1 MNKFFKLIF
10 VLCAICGFT
19 QAQAQP
25 ARPKLVVGLV
35 VDQMRWDY
43 LCRYQDRY
51 CEGGF
56 KRLLNEGFSYENCRI
71 PYIPSVTAIGHTS
84 IYTGS
89 VPSIHGIAGNN
100 FMKDGKKTYCT
111 EDNTVKPVG
120 SNGKAGMESP
130 RNMWCTTIGDE
141 LRIATND
148 RSKVIGVAI
157 KDRAAILPA
166 GHHANGAYWFDPE
179 AGKFITSSFYMD
191 KLPAWVNNFNKQNFL
206 RGGYFV
212 HQFGYQSA
220 TSSSFKV
227 SMEEPETHSAFGVGG
242 RLVGLMYE
250 HSDDKFMGTGS
261 AYTDAQS
268 FKKQTNQ
275 TGYQG
280 TGFLT
285 RLVYHPLIEKGNLFH
300 VGIGLNYELAAEN
313 RSNMEFK
320 APYPVRVAGIN
331 AIGAKITDAK
341 SDFKFS
347 GELMAAKGHVGI
359 EGKYIF
365 MNVDRKGDAKSYNA
379 WGAYGNLR
387 FLLNNEYEYV
397 KNDAGIA
404 TPAPKSWELVAAYN
418 YTDMNDA
425 KAGFHGGKLSDWA
438 LTMNYYINKY
448 MIWRVSGHIVRAGE
462 SDYSGFNKNT
472 FRVIETRLQFKF

>member
-1 MNKFFKLIF
+1 MAAAL
-10 VLCAICGFT
+10 VMGFAAAAN
-19 QAQAQP
+19 AQEN
-25 ARPKLVVGLV
+25 KLVVKPSGRILMDAAFLNSSNKA
-35 VDQMRWDY
+35 VDEQCVDGVNVPDIRIGMKVSYGKW
-43 LCRYQDRY
+43 
-51 CEGGF
+51 EG
-56 KRLLNEGFSYENCRI
+56 K
-71 PYIPSVTAIGHTS
+71 TDIG
-84 IYTGS
+84 YARGS
-89 VPSIHGIAGNN
+89 VSP
-100 FMKDGKKTYCT
+100 KD
-111 EDNTVKPVG
+111 
-120 SNGKAGMESP
+120 
-130 RNMWCTTIGDE
+130 I
-141 LRIATND
+141 
-148 RSKVIGVAI
+148 
-157 KDRAAILPA
+157 
-166 GHHANGAYWFDPE
+166 
-179 AGKFITSSFYMD
+179 FIQY
-191 KLPAWVNNFNKQNFL
+191 NFNKQNFL

-261 AYTDAQS
+261 IYTDAQS
-268 FKKQTNQ
+268 FKKQTNL

-280 TGFLT
+280 SGFLT

-341 SDFKFS
+341 NDFKFS

-359 EGKYIF
+359 EGQYIF

>member
-1 MNKFFKLIF
+1 MKKYIMAAAL
-10 VLCAICGFT
+10 VMGFAAAAN
-19 QAQAQP
+19 AQEN
-25 ARPKLVVGLV
+25 KLVVKPSGRILMDAAFLNSSNKT
-35 VDQMRWDY
+35 VDEQCVDGVNVPDIRIGMKVSYGKW
-43 LCRYQDRY
+43 
-51 CEGGF
+51 EG
-56 KRLLNEGFSYENCRI
+56 K
-71 PYIPSVTAIGHTS
+71 ADIG
-84 IYTGS
+84 YARGS
-89 VPSIHGIAGNN
+89 VSP
-100 FMKDGKKTYCT
+100 KD
-111 EDNTVKPVG
+111 
-120 SNGKAGMESP
+120 
-130 RNMWCTTIGDE
+130 I
-141 LRIATND
+141 
-148 RSKVIGVAI
+148 
-157 KDRAAILPA
+157 
-166 GHHANGAYWFDPE
+166 
-179 AGKFITSSFYMD
+179 FIQY
-191 KLPAWVNNFNKQNFL
+191 NFNKENFL

-250 HSDDKFMGTGS
+250 HSDNKFMGTGS
-261 AYTDAQS
+261 IYTDAQS
-268 FKKQTNQ
+268 FKKQTNH

-280 TGFLT
+280 SGFLT

-347 GELMAAKGHVGI
+347 GEVMAAKGHVGI
-359 EGKYIF
+359 EGQYIF

-472 FRVIETRLQFKF
+472 FRVIETRIQFKF

>member
-1 MNKFFKLIF
+1 MKKYIMAAAL
-10 VLCAICGFT
+10 VMGFAAAAN
-19 QAQAQP
+19 AQEN
-25 ARPKLVVGLV
+25 KLVVKPSGRILMDAAFLNSSNKA
-35 VDQMRWDY
+35 VDEQCVDGVNVPDIRIGMKVSYGKW
-43 LCRYQDRY
+43 
-51 CEGGF
+51 EG
-56 KRLLNEGFSYENCRI
+56 K
-71 PYIPSVTAIGHTS
+71 ADIG
-84 IYTGS
+84 YARGS
-89 VPSIHGIAGNN
+89 VSP
-100 FMKDGKKTYCT
+100 KD
-111 EDNTVKPVG
+111 
-120 SNGKAGMESP
+120 
-130 RNMWCTTIGDE
+130 I
-141 LRIATND
+141 
-148 RSKVIGVAI
+148 
-157 KDRAAILPA
+157 
-166 GHHANGAYWFDPE
+166 
-179 AGKFITSSFYMD
+179 FIQY
-191 KLPAWVNNFNKQNFL
+191 NFNKQNFL

-261 AYTDAQS
+261 VYTDAQS
-268 FKKQTNQ
+268 FKKQTNH

-280 TGFLT
+280 SGFLT

-359 EGKYIF
+359 EGQYIF
-365 MNVDRKGDAKSYNA
+365 MNVDRKGDAKSYKA

-472 FRVIETRLQFKF
+472 FRVIETRIQFKF

>member
-1 MNKFFKLIF
+1 MKKYIMAAAL
-10 VLCAICGFT
+10 VMGFAAAAN
-19 QAQAQP
+19 AQEN
-25 ARPKLVVGLV
+25 KLVVKPSGRILMDAAFLNSSNKA
-35 VDQMRWDY
+35 VDEQCVDGVNVPDIRIGMKVSYGKW
-43 LCRYQDRY
+43 
-51 CEGGF
+51 EG
-56 KRLLNEGFSYENCRI
+56 K
-71 PYIPSVTAIGHTS
+71 ADIG
-84 IYTGS
+84 YARGS
-89 VPSIHGIAGNN
+89 VSP
-100 FMKDGKKTYCT
+100 KD
-111 EDNTVKPVG
+111 
-120 SNGKAGMESP
+120 
-130 RNMWCTTIGDE
+130 I
-141 LRIATND
+141 
-148 RSKVIGVAI
+148 
-157 KDRAAILPA
+157 
-166 GHHANGAYWFDPE
+166 
-179 AGKFITSSFYMD
+179 FIQY
-191 KLPAWVNNFNKQNFL
+191 NFNKQNFL

-261 AYTDAQS
+261 IYTDAQS
-268 FKKQTNQ
+268 FKKQTNH

-341 SDFKFS
+341 NDFKFS

-359 EGKYIF
+359 EGQYIF

>member
-1 MNKFFKLIF
+1 MAAAL
-10 VLCAICGFT
+10 VMGFAAAAN
-19 QAQAQP
+19 AQEN
-25 ARPKLVVGLV
+25 KLVVKPSGRILMDAAFLNSSNKT
-35 VDQMRWDY
+35 VDEQCVDGVNSPDIRIGMKVSYGKW
-43 LCRYQDRY
+43 
-51 CEGGF
+51 EG
-56 KRLLNEGFSYENCRI
+56 K
-71 PYIPSVTAIGHTS
+71 ADIG
-84 IYTGS
+84 YARGS
-89 VPSIHGIAGNN
+89 VSP
-100 FMKDGKKTYCT
+100 KD
-111 EDNTVKPVG
+111 
-120 SNGKAGMESP
+120 
-130 RNMWCTTIGDE
+130 I
-141 LRIATND
+141 
-148 RSKVIGVAI
+148 
-157 KDRAAILPA
+157 
-166 GHHANGAYWFDPE
+166 
-179 AGKFITSSFYMD
+179 FIQY
-191 KLPAWVNNFNKQNFL
+191 NFNKQNFL

-250 HSDDKFMGTGS
+250 HSDNKFMGTGS
-261 AYTDAQS
+261 IYTDAQS
-268 FKKQTNQ
+268 FKKQTNH

-280 TGFLT
+280 TGLLT

-341 SDFKFS
+341 NDFKFS

-359 EGKYIF
+359 EGQYIF

-472 FRVIETRLQFKF
+472 FRVIETRIQFKF

>member
-1 MNKFFKLIF
+1 MKKYIMAAAL
-10 VLCAICGFT
+10 VMGFAAAAN
-19 QAQAQP
+19 AQEN
-25 ARPKLVVGLV
+25 KLVVKPSGRILMDAAFLNSSNKA
-35 VDQMRWDY
+35 VDEQCVDGVNVPDIRIGMKVSYGKW
-43 LCRYQDRY
+43 
-51 CEGGF
+51 EG
-56 KRLLNEGFSYENCRI
+56 K
-71 PYIPSVTAIGHTS
+71 ADIG
-84 IYTGS
+84 YARGS
-89 VPSIHGIAGNN
+89 VSP
-100 FMKDGKKTYCT
+100 KD
-111 EDNTVKPVG
+111 
-120 SNGKAGMESP
+120 
-130 RNMWCTTIGDE
+130 I
-141 LRIATND
+141 
-148 RSKVIGVAI
+148 
-157 KDRAAILPA
+157 
-166 GHHANGAYWFDPE
+166 
-179 AGKFITSSFYMD
+179 FIQY
-191 KLPAWVNNFNKQNFL
+191 NFNKQNFL

-250 HSDDKFMGTGS
+250 HSDNKFMGTGS
-261 AYTDAQS
+261 IYTDAQS
-268 FKKQTNQ
+268 FKKQTNH

-280 TGFLT
+280 SGFLT

-359 EGKYIF
+359 EGQYIF

>member
-1 MNKFFKLIF
+1 MAAAL
-10 VLCAICGFT
+10 VMGFAAAAN
-19 QAQAQP
+19 AQEN
-25 ARPKLVVGLV
+25 KLVVKPSGRILMDAAFLNSSNKT
-35 VDQMRWDY
+35 VDEQCVDGVNVPDIRIGMKVSYGKW
-43 LCRYQDRY
+43 
-51 CEGGF
+51 EG
-56 KRLLNEGFSYENCRI
+56 K
-71 PYIPSVTAIGHTS
+71 ADIG
-84 IYTGS
+84 YARGS
-89 VPSIHGIAGNN
+89 VSP
-100 FMKDGKKTYCT
+100 KD
-111 EDNTVKPVG
+111 
-120 SNGKAGMESP
+120 
-130 RNMWCTTIGDE
+130 I
-141 LRIATND
+141 
-148 RSKVIGVAI
+148 
-157 KDRAAILPA
+157 
-166 GHHANGAYWFDPE
+166 
-179 AGKFITSSFYMD
+179 FIQY
-191 KLPAWVNNFNKQNFL
+191 NFNKQNFL

-250 HSDDKFMGTGS
+250 HSDDKFMDTGS
-261 AYTDAQS
+261 VYTDAQS

-280 TGFLT
+280 TGLLT

-341 SDFKFS
+341 NDFKFS

-359 EGKYIF
+359 EGQYIF

>member
-1 MNKFFKLIF
+1 MAAAL
-10 VLCAICGFT
+10 VMGFAAAAN
-19 QAQAQP
+19 AQEN
-25 ARPKLVVGLV
+25 KLVVKPSGRILMDAAFLNSSNKT
-35 VDQMRWDY
+35 VDEQCVDGVNVPDIRIGMKVSYGKW
-43 LCRYQDRY
+43 
-51 CEGGF
+51 EG
-56 KRLLNEGFSYENCRI
+56 K
-71 PYIPSVTAIGHTS
+71 ADIG
-84 IYTGS
+84 YARGS
-89 VPSIHGIAGNN
+89 VSP
-100 FMKDGKKTYCT
+100 KD
-111 EDNTVKPVG
+111 
-120 SNGKAGMESP
+120 
-130 RNMWCTTIGDE
+130 I
-141 LRIATND
+141 
-148 RSKVIGVAI
+148 
-157 KDRAAILPA
+157 
-166 GHHANGAYWFDPE
+166 
-179 AGKFITSSFYMD
+179 FIQY
-191 KLPAWVNNFNKQNFL
+191 NFNKQNFL

-212 HQFGYQSA
+212 HQCGYQSA

-261 AYTDAQS
+261 VYTDAQS

-359 EGKYIF
+359 EGQYIF

>member
-1 MNKFFKLIF
+1 MAAAL
-10 VLCAICGFT
+10 VMGFAAAAN
-19 QAQAQP
+19 AQEN
-25 ARPKLVVGLV
+25 KLVVKPSGRILMDAAFLNSSNKA
-35 VDQMRWDY
+35 VDEQCVDGVNVPDIRIGMKVSYGKW
-43 LCRYQDRY
+43 
-51 CEGGF
+51 EG
-56 KRLLNEGFSYENCRI
+56 K
-71 PYIPSVTAIGHTS
+71 ADIG
-84 IYTGS
+84 YARGS
-89 VPSIHGIAGNN
+89 VSP
-100 FMKDGKKTYCT
+100 KD
-111 EDNTVKPVG
+111 
-120 SNGKAGMESP
+120 
-130 RNMWCTTIGDE
+130 I
-141 LRIATND
+141 
-148 RSKVIGVAI
+148 
-157 KDRAAILPA
+157 
-166 GHHANGAYWFDPE
+166 
-179 AGKFITSSFYMD
+179 FIQY
-191 KLPAWVNNFNKQNFL
+191 NFNKQNFL

-250 HSDDKFMGTGS
+250 HSDNKFMGTGS
-261 AYTDAQS
+261 VYTDAQS

-341 SDFKFS
+341 NDFKFS

-359 EGKYIF
+359 EGQYIF

-404 TPAPKSWELVAAYN
+404 TPAPKSWELAAAYN

>member
-1 MNKFFKLIF
+1 MAAAL
-10 VLCAICGFT
+10 VMGFAAAAN
-19 QAQAQP
+19 AQEN
-25 ARPKLVVGLV
+25 KLVVKPSGRILMDAAFLNSSNKA
-35 VDQMRWDY
+35 VDEQCVDGVNVPDIRIGMKVSYGKW
-43 LCRYQDRY
+43 
-51 CEGGF
+51 EG
-56 KRLLNEGFSYENCRI
+56 K
-71 PYIPSVTAIGHTS
+71 ADIG
-84 IYTGS
+84 YARGS
-89 VPSIHGIAGNN
+89 VSP
-100 FMKDGKKTYCT
+100 KD
-111 EDNTVKPVG
+111 
-120 SNGKAGMESP
+120 
-130 RNMWCTTIGDE
+130 I
-141 LRIATND
+141 
-148 RSKVIGVAI
+148 
-157 KDRAAILPA
+157 
-166 GHHANGAYWFDPE
+166 
-179 AGKFITSSFYMD
+179 FIQY
-191 KLPAWVNNFNKQNFL
+191 NFNKQNFL

-250 HSDDKFMGTGS
+250 HSDNKFMGTGS
-261 AYTDAQS
+261 IYTDAQS

-280 TGFLT
+280 TGLLT
-285 RLVYHPLIEKGNLFH
+285 RLVYHPFIEKGNLFH

-320 APYPVRVAGIN
+320 APYPVRVAGNN

-341 SDFKFS
+341 NDFKFS

-359 EGKYIF
+359 EGQYIF

-448 MIWRVSGHIVRAGE
+448 IIWRVSGHIVRAGE

>member
-1 MNKFFKLIF
+1 MKKYIMAAAL
-10 VLCAICGFT
+10 VMGFAAAAN
-19 QAQAQP
+19 AQEN
-25 ARPKLVVGLV
+25 KLVVKPSGRILMDAAFLNSSNKA
-35 VDQMRWDY
+35 VDEQCVDGVNVPDIRIGMKVSYGKW
-43 LCRYQDRY
+43 
-51 CEGGF
+51 EG
-56 KRLLNEGFSYENCRI
+56 K
-71 PYIPSVTAIGHTS
+71 ADIG
-84 IYTGS
+84 YARGS
-89 VPSIHGIAGNN
+89 VSP
-100 FMKDGKKTYCT
+100 KD
-111 EDNTVKPVG
+111 
-120 SNGKAGMESP
+120 
-130 RNMWCTTIGDE
+130 I
-141 LRIATND
+141 
-148 RSKVIGVAI
+148 
-157 KDRAAILPA
+157 
-166 GHHANGAYWFDPE
+166 
-179 AGKFITSSFYMD
+179 FIQY
-191 KLPAWVNNFNKQNFL
+191 NFNKQNFL

-250 HSDDKFMGTGS
+250 HSDNKFMGTGS
-261 AYTDAQS
+261 VYTDAQS
-268 FKKQTNQ
+268 FKKQTNH

-280 TGFLT
+280 SGFLT

-359 EGKYIF
+359 EGQYIF

>member
-1 MNKFFKLIF
+1 MKKYIMAAAL
-10 VLCAICGFT
+10 VMGFAAAAN
-19 QAQAQP
+19 AQEN
-25 ARPKLVVGLV
+25 KLVVKPSGRILMDAAFLNSSNKA
-35 VDQMRWDY
+35 VDEQCVDGVNVPDIRIGMKVSYGKW
-43 LCRYQDRY
+43 
-51 CEGGF
+51 EG
-56 KRLLNEGFSYENCRI
+56 K
-71 PYIPSVTAIGHTS
+71 ADIG
-84 IYTGS
+84 YARGS
-89 VPSIHGIAGNN
+89 VSP
-100 FMKDGKKTYCT
+100 KD
-111 EDNTVKPVG
+111 
-120 SNGKAGMESP
+120 
-130 RNMWCTTIGDE
+130 I
-141 LRIATND
+141 
-148 RSKVIGVAI
+148 
-157 KDRAAILPA
+157 
-166 GHHANGAYWFDPE
+166 
-179 AGKFITSSFYMD
+179 FIQY
-191 KLPAWVNNFNKQNFL
+191 NFNKENFL

-250 HSDDKFMGTGS
+250 HSDNKFMGTGS
-261 AYTDAQS
+261 IYTDAQS
-268 FKKQTNQ
+268 FKKQTNH

-280 TGFLT
+280 SGFLT

-341 SDFKFS
+341 NDFKFS

-359 EGKYIF
+359 EGQYIF

>member
-1 MNKFFKLIF
+1 MKKYMMAAAL
-10 VLCAICGFT
+10 VMGFAAAAN
-19 QAQAQP
+19 AQEN
-25 ARPKLVVGLV
+25 KLVVKPSGRILMDAAFLNSSNKT
-35 VDQMRWDY
+35 VDEQCVDGVNVPDIRIGMKVSYGKW
-43 LCRYQDRY
+43 
-51 CEGGF
+51 EG
-56 KRLLNEGFSYENCRI
+56 K
-71 PYIPSVTAIGHTS
+71 ADIG
-84 IYTGS
+84 YARGS
-89 VPSIHGIAGNN
+89 VSP
-100 FMKDGKKTYCT
+100 KD
-111 EDNTVKPVG
+111 
-120 SNGKAGMESP
+120 
-130 RNMWCTTIGDE
+130 I
-141 LRIATND
+141 
-148 RSKVIGVAI
+148 
-157 KDRAAILPA
+157 
-166 GHHANGAYWFDPE
+166 
-179 AGKFITSSFYMD
+179 FIQY
-191 KLPAWVNNFNKQNFL
+191 NFNKQNFL

-250 HSDDKFMGTGS
+250 HSDNKFMGTGS
-261 AYTDAQS
+261 IYTDAQS
-268 FKKQTNQ
+268 FKKQTNH

-341 SDFKFS
+341 NDFKFS

-359 EGKYIF
+359 EGQYIF

-472 FRVIETRLQFKF
+472 FRVIETRIQFKF

>member
-1 MNKFFKLIF
+1 MKKYIMAAAL
-10 VLCAICGFT
+10 VMGFAAAAN
-19 QAQAQP
+19 AQEN
-25 ARPKLVVGLV
+25 KLVVKPSGRILMDAAFLNSSNKA
-35 VDQMRWDY
+35 VDEQCVDGVNVPDIRIGMKVSYGKW
-43 LCRYQDRY
+43 
-51 CEGGF
+51 EG
-56 KRLLNEGFSYENCRI
+56 K
-71 PYIPSVTAIGHTS
+71 ADIG
-84 IYTGS
+84 YARGS
-89 VPSIHGIAGNN
+89 VSP
-100 FMKDGKKTYCT
+100 KD
-111 EDNTVKPVG
+111 
-120 SNGKAGMESP
+120 
-130 RNMWCTTIGDE
+130 I
-141 LRIATND
+141 
-148 RSKVIGVAI
+148 
-157 KDRAAILPA
+157 
-166 GHHANGAYWFDPE
+166 
-179 AGKFITSSFYMD
+179 FIQY
-191 KLPAWVNNFNKQNFL
+191 NFNKQNFL

-250 HSDDKFMGTGS
+250 HSDNKFMGTGS
-261 AYTDAQS
+261 IYTDAQS
-268 FKKQTNQ
+268 FKKQTNH

-280 TGFLT
+280 TGLLT

-359 EGKYIF
+359 EGQYIF

-472 FRVIETRLQFKF
+472 FRVIETRIQFKF

>member
-1 MNKFFKLIF
+1 MAAAL
-10 VLCAICGFT
+10 VMGFAAAAN
-19 QAQAQP
+19 AQEN
-25 ARPKLVVGLV
+25 KLVIKPSGRILMDAAFLNSSNKA
-35 VDQMRWDY
+35 VDEQCVDGVNVPDIRIGMKVSYGKW
-43 LCRYQDRY
+43 
-51 CEGGF
+51 EG
-56 KRLLNEGFSYENCRI
+56 K
-71 PYIPSVTAIGHTS
+71 ADIG
-84 IYTGS
+84 YARGS
-89 VPSIHGIAGNN
+89 VSP
-100 FMKDGKKTYCT
+100 KD
-111 EDNTVKPVG
+111 
-120 SNGKAGMESP
+120 
-130 RNMWCTTIGDE
+130 I
-141 LRIATND
+141 
-148 RSKVIGVAI
+148 
-157 KDRAAILPA
+157 
-166 GHHANGAYWFDPE
+166 
-179 AGKFITSSFYMD
+179 FIQY
-191 KLPAWVNNFNKQNFL
+191 NFNKQNFL

-261 AYTDAQS
+261 IYTDAQS
-268 FKKQTNQ
+268 FKKQTNH

-280 TGFLT
+280 SGFLT

-359 EGKYIF
+359 EGQYIF

>member
-1 MNKFFKLIF
+1 MKKYMMAAAL
-10 VLCAICGFT
+10 VMGFAAAAN
-19 QAQAQP
+19 AQEN
-25 ARPKLVVGLV
+25 KLVVKPSGRILMDAAFLNSSNKA
-35 VDQMRWDY
+35 VDEQCVDGVNVPDIRIGMKVSYGKW
-43 LCRYQDRY
+43 
-51 CEGGF
+51 EG
-56 KRLLNEGFSYENCRI
+56 K
-71 PYIPSVTAIGHTS
+71 ADIG
-84 IYTGS
+84 YARGS
-89 VPSIHGIAGNN
+89 VSP
-100 FMKDGKKTYCT
+100 KD
-111 EDNTVKPVG
+111 
-120 SNGKAGMESP
+120 
-130 RNMWCTTIGDE
+130 I
-141 LRIATND
+141 
-148 RSKVIGVAI
+148 
-157 KDRAAILPA
+157 
-166 GHHANGAYWFDPE
+166 
-179 AGKFITSSFYMD
+179 FIQY
-191 KLPAWVNNFNKQNFL
+191 NFNKENFL

-261 AYTDAQS
+261 VYTDAQS

-280 TGFLT
+280 TGLLT

-341 SDFKFS
+341 NDFKFS

-359 EGKYIF
+359 EGQYIF

-472 FRVIETRLQFKF
+472 FRVIETRIQFKF

>member
-1 MNKFFKLIF
+1 MKKYIMAAAL
-10 VLCAICGFT
+10 VMGFAAAAN
-19 QAQAQP
+19 AQEN
-25 ARPKLVVGLV
+25 KLVVKPSGRILMDAAFLNSSNKA
-35 VDQMRWDY
+35 VDEQCVDGVNVPDIRIGMKVSYDKW
-43 LCRYQDRY
+43 
-51 CEGGF
+51 EG
-56 KRLLNEGFSYENCRI
+56 K
-71 PYIPSVTAIGHTS
+71 ADIG
-84 IYTGS
+84 YARGS
-89 VPSIHGIAGNN
+89 VSP
-100 FMKDGKKTYCT
+100 KD
-111 EDNTVKPVG
+111 
-120 SNGKAGMESP
+120 
-130 RNMWCTTIGDE
+130 I
-141 LRIATND
+141 
-148 RSKVIGVAI
+148 
-157 KDRAAILPA
+157 
-166 GHHANGAYWFDPE
+166 
-179 AGKFITSSFYMD
+179 FIQY
-191 KLPAWVNNFNKQNFL
+191 NFNKQNFL

-261 AYTDAQS
+261 VYTDAQS

-341 SDFKFS
+341 NDFKFS

-359 EGKYIF
+359 EGQYIF

>member
-1 MNKFFKLIF
+1 MKKYMMAAAL
-10 VLCAICGFT
+10 VMGFAAAAN
-19 QAQAQP
+19 AQEN
-25 ARPKLVVGLV
+25 KLVVKPSGRILMDAAFLSSSNKA
-35 VDQMRWDY
+35 VDEQCVDGVNVPDIRIGMKVSYGKW
-43 LCRYQDRY
+43 
-51 CEGGF
+51 EG
-56 KRLLNEGFSYENCRI
+56 K
-71 PYIPSVTAIGHTS
+71 ADIG
-84 IYTGS
+84 YARGS
-89 VPSIHGIAGNN
+89 VSP
-100 FMKDGKKTYCT
+100 KD
-111 EDNTVKPVG
+111 
-120 SNGKAGMESP
+120 
-130 RNMWCTTIGDE
+130 I
-141 LRIATND
+141 
-148 RSKVIGVAI
+148 
-157 KDRAAILPA
+157 
-166 GHHANGAYWFDPE
+166 
-179 AGKFITSSFYMD
+179 FIQY
-191 KLPAWVNNFNKQNFL
+191 NFNKENFL

-261 AYTDAQS
+261 IYTDAQS

-280 TGFLT
+280 TGLLT

-347 GELMAAKGHVGI
+347 GEVMAAKGHVGI
-359 EGKYIF
+359 EGQYIF

>member
-1 MNKFFKLIF
+1 MKKYIMAAAL
-10 VLCAICGFT
+10 VMGFAAAAN
-19 QAQAQP
+19 AQEN
-25 ARPKLVVGLV
+25 KLVVKPSGRILMDAAFLNSSNKT
-35 VDQMRWDY
+35 VDEQCVDGVNVPDIRIGMKVSYGKW
-43 LCRYQDRY
+43 
-51 CEGGF
+51 EG
-56 KRLLNEGFSYENCRI
+56 K
-71 PYIPSVTAIGHTS
+71 ADIG
-84 IYTGS
+84 YARGS
-89 VPSIHGIAGNN
+89 VSP
-100 FMKDGKKTYCT
+100 KD
-111 EDNTVKPVG
+111 
-120 SNGKAGMESP
+120 
-130 RNMWCTTIGDE
+130 I
-141 LRIATND
+141 
-148 RSKVIGVAI
+148 
-157 KDRAAILPA
+157 
-166 GHHANGAYWFDPE
+166 
-179 AGKFITSSFYMD
+179 FIQY
-191 KLPAWVNNFNKQNFL
+191 NFNKQNFL

-250 HSDDKFMGTGS
+250 HSDNKFMGTGS
-261 AYTDAQS
+261 IYTDAQS
-268 FKKQTNQ
+268 FKKQTNH

-280 TGFLT
+280 TGLLT

-359 EGKYIF
+359 EGQYIF

>member
-1 MNKFFKLIF
+1 MKKYIMAAAL
-10 VLCAICGFT
+10 VMGFAAAAN
-19 QAQAQP
+19 AQEN
-25 ARPKLVVGLV
+25 KLVVKPSGRILMDAAFLNSSNKA
-35 VDQMRWDY
+35 VDEQCVDGVNVPDIRIGMKVSYGKW
-43 LCRYQDRY
+43 
-51 CEGGF
+51 EG
-56 KRLLNEGFSYENCRI
+56 K
-71 PYIPSVTAIGHTS
+71 ADIG
-84 IYTGS
+84 YARGS
-89 VPSIHGIAGNN
+89 VSP
-100 FMKDGKKTYCT
+100 KD
-111 EDNTVKPVG
+111 
-120 SNGKAGMESP
+120 
-130 RNMWCTTIGDE
+130 I
-141 LRIATND
+141 
-148 RSKVIGVAI
+148 
-157 KDRAAILPA
+157 
-166 GHHANGAYWFDPE
+166 
-179 AGKFITSSFYMD
+179 FIQY
-191 KLPAWVNNFNKQNFL
+191 NFNKQNFL

-261 AYTDAQS
+261 VYTDAQS
-268 FKKQTNQ
+268 FKKQTNL

-280 TGFLT
+280 SGFLT

-341 SDFKFS
+341 NDFKFS

-359 EGKYIF
+359 EGQYIF

>member
-1 MNKFFKLIF
+1 MAAAL
-10 VLCAICGFT
+10 VMGFAAAAN
-19 QAQAQP
+19 AQEN
-25 ARPKLVVGLV
+25 KLVVKPSGRILMDAAFLNSSNKT
-35 VDQMRWDY
+35 VDEQCVDGVNVPDIRIGMKVSYGKW
-43 LCRYQDRY
+43 
-51 CEGGF
+51 EG
-56 KRLLNEGFSYENCRI
+56 K
-71 PYIPSVTAIGHTS
+71 ADIG
-84 IYTGS
+84 YARGS
-89 VPSIHGIAGNN
+89 VSP
-100 FMKDGKKTYCT
+100 KD
-111 EDNTVKPVG
+111 
-120 SNGKAGMESP
+120 
-130 RNMWCTTIGDE
+130 I
-141 LRIATND
+141 
-148 RSKVIGVAI
+148 
-157 KDRAAILPA
+157 
-166 GHHANGAYWFDPE
+166 
-179 AGKFITSSFYMD
+179 FIQY
-191 KLPAWVNNFNKQNFL
+191 NFNKQNFL

-261 AYTDAQS
+261 VYTDAQS
-268 FKKQTNQ
+268 FKKQTNH

-280 TGFLT
+280 SGLLT

-359 EGKYIF
+359 EGQYIF

>member
-1 MNKFFKLIF
+1 MKKYMMAAAL
-10 VLCAICGFT
+10 VMGFAAAAN
-19 QAQAQP
+19 AQEN
-25 ARPKLVVGLV
+25 KLVVKPSGRILMDAAFLNSSNKA
-35 VDQMRWDY
+35 VDEQCVDGVNVPDIRIGMKVSYGKW
-43 LCRYQDRY
+43 
-51 CEGGF
+51 EG
-56 KRLLNEGFSYENCRI
+56 K
-71 PYIPSVTAIGHTS
+71 ADIG
-84 IYTGS
+84 YARGS
-89 VPSIHGIAGNN
+89 VSP
-100 FMKDGKKTYCT
+100 KD
-111 EDNTVKPVG
+111 
-120 SNGKAGMESP
+120 
-130 RNMWCTTIGDE
+130 I
-141 LRIATND
+141 
-148 RSKVIGVAI
+148 
-157 KDRAAILPA
+157 
-166 GHHANGAYWFDPE
+166 
-179 AGKFITSSFYMD
+179 FIQY
-191 KLPAWVNNFNKQNFL
+191 NFNKQNFL

-261 AYTDAQS
+261 IYTDAQS
-268 FKKQTNQ
+268 FKKQTNH

-280 TGFLT
+280 SGFLT

-341 SDFKFS
+341 NDFKFS
-347 GELMAAKGHVGI
+347 GEVMAAKGHVGI
-359 EGKYIF
+359 EGQYIF

>member
-1 MNKFFKLIF
+1 MAAAL
-10 VLCAICGFT
+10 VMGFAAAAN
-19 QAQAQP
+19 AQEN
-25 ARPKLVVGLV
+25 KLVVKPSGRILMDAAFLSSSNKA
-35 VDQMRWDY
+35 VDEQCVDGVNVPDIRIGMKVSYGKW
-43 LCRYQDRY
+43 
-51 CEGGF
+51 EG
-56 KRLLNEGFSYENCRI
+56 K
-71 PYIPSVTAIGHTS
+71 ADIG
-84 IYTGS
+84 YARGS
-89 VPSIHGIAGNN
+89 VSP
-100 FMKDGKKTYCT
+100 KD
-111 EDNTVKPVG
+111 
-120 SNGKAGMESP
+120 
-130 RNMWCTTIGDE
+130 I
-141 LRIATND
+141 
-148 RSKVIGVAI
+148 
-157 KDRAAILPA
+157 
-166 GHHANGAYWFDPE
+166 
-179 AGKFITSSFYMD
+179 FIQY
-191 KLPAWVNNFNKQNFL
+191 NFNKENFL

-212 HQFGYQSA
+212 HQFGYQSS

-261 AYTDAQS
+261 IYTDAQS
-268 FKKQTNQ
+268 FKKQTNH

-280 TGFLT
+280 SGFLT

-341 SDFKFS
+341 NDFKFS
-347 GELMAAKGHVGI
+347 GEVMAAKGHVGI
-359 EGKYIF
+359 EGQYIF

-472 FRVIETRLQFKF
+472 FRVIETRIQFKF

>member
-1 MNKFFKLIF
+1 MAAAL
-10 VLCAICGFT
+10 VMGFAAAAN
-19 QAQAQP
+19 AQEN
-25 ARPKLVVGLV
+25 KLVVKPSGRILMDAAFLNSSNKT
-35 VDQMRWDY
+35 VDEQCVDGVNVPDIRIGMKVSYGKW
-43 LCRYQDRY
+43 
-51 CEGGF
+51 EG
-56 KRLLNEGFSYENCRI
+56 K
-71 PYIPSVTAIGHTS
+71 ADIG
-84 IYTGS
+84 YARGS
-89 VPSIHGIAGNN
+89 VSP
-100 FMKDGKKTYCT
+100 KD
-111 EDNTVKPVG
+111 
-120 SNGKAGMESP
+120 
-130 RNMWCTTIGDE
+130 I
-141 LRIATND
+141 
-148 RSKVIGVAI
+148 
-157 KDRAAILPA
+157 
-166 GHHANGAYWFDPE
+166 
-179 AGKFITSSFYMD
+179 FIQY
-191 KLPAWVNNFNKQNFL
+191 NFNKQNFL

-227 SMEEPETHSAFGVGG
+227 SMEEPETHSALGVGG

-261 AYTDAQS
+261 IYTDAQS

-359 EGKYIF
+359 EGQYIF

>member
-1 MNKFFKLIF
+1 MAAAL
-10 VLCAICGFT
+10 VMGFAAAAN
-19 QAQAQP
+19 AQEN
-25 ARPKLVVGLV
+25 KLVVKPSGRILMDAAFLSSSNKA
-35 VDQMRWDY
+35 VDEQCVDGVNVPDIRIGMKVSYGKW
-43 LCRYQDRY
+43 
-51 CEGGF
+51 EG
-56 KRLLNEGFSYENCRI
+56 K
-71 PYIPSVTAIGHTS
+71 ADIG
-84 IYTGS
+84 YARGS
-89 VPSIHGIAGNN
+89 VSP
-100 FMKDGKKTYCT
+100 KD
-111 EDNTVKPVG
+111 
-120 SNGKAGMESP
+120 
-130 RNMWCTTIGDE
+130 I
-141 LRIATND
+141 
-148 RSKVIGVAI
+148 
-157 KDRAAILPA
+157 
-166 GHHANGAYWFDPE
+166 
-179 AGKFITSSFYMD
+179 FIQY
-191 KLPAWVNNFNKQNFL
+191 NFNKQNFL

-261 AYTDAQS
+261 VYTDAQS

-280 TGFLT
+280 TGLLT

-341 SDFKFS
+341 NDFKFS

-359 EGKYIF
+359 EGQYIF

>member
-1 MNKFFKLIF
+1 MAAAL
-10 VLCAICGFT
+10 VMGFAAAAN
-19 QAQAQP
+19 AQEN
-25 ARPKLVVGLV
+25 KLVVKPSGRILMDAAFLNSSNKA
-35 VDQMRWDY
+35 VDEQCVDGVNVPDIRIGMKVSYGKW
-43 LCRYQDRY
+43 
-51 CEGGF
+51 EG
-56 KRLLNEGFSYENCRI
+56 K
-71 PYIPSVTAIGHTS
+71 ADIG
-84 IYTGS
+84 YARGS
-89 VPSIHGIAGNN
+89 VSP
-100 FMKDGKKTYCT
+100 KD
-111 EDNTVKPVG
+111 
-120 SNGKAGMESP
+120 
-130 RNMWCTTIGDE
+130 I
-141 LRIATND
+141 
-148 RSKVIGVAI
+148 
-157 KDRAAILPA
+157 
-166 GHHANGAYWFDPE
+166 
-179 AGKFITSSFYMD
+179 FIQY
-191 KLPAWVNNFNKQNFL
+191 NFNKQNFL

-250 HSDDKFMGTGS
+250 HSDNKFMGTGS
-261 AYTDAQS
+261 IYTDAQS
-268 FKKQTNQ
+268 FKKQTNH

-347 GELMAAKGHVGI
+347 GEVMAAKGHVGI
-359 EGKYIF
+359 EGQYIF
-365 MNVDRKGDAKSYNA
+365 MNVDRKGDAKSYKA

-472 FRVIETRLQFKF
+472 FRVIETRIQFKF

>member
-1 MNKFFKLIF
+1 MAAALVMGFAAAANAQENKLIVKPSGRILMDAAF
-10 VLCAICGFT
+10 LSSSNKAVDEQCVDGVNVPDVRIGMKVSYGKWEGKADIGY
-19 QAQAQP
+19 
-25 ARPKLVVGLV
+25 AR
-35 VDQMRWDY
+35 
-43 LCRYQDRY
+43 
-51 CEGGF
+51 
-56 KRLLNEGFSYENCRI
+56 
-71 PYIPSVTAIGHTS
+71 
-84 IYTGS
+84 GS
-89 VPSIHGIAGNN
+89 VSP
-100 FMKDGKKTYCT
+100 KD
-111 EDNTVKPVG
+111 
-120 SNGKAGMESP
+120 
-130 RNMWCTTIGDE
+130 I
-141 LRIATND
+141 
-148 RSKVIGVAI
+148 
-157 KDRAAILPA
+157 
-166 GHHANGAYWFDPE
+166 
-179 AGKFITSSFYMD
+179 FIQY
-191 KLPAWVNNFNKQNFL
+191 NFNKQNFL

-250 HSDDKFMGTGS
+250 HSDNKFMGTGS
-261 AYTDAQS
+261 IYTDAQS
-268 FKKQTNQ
+268 FKKQTNH

-280 TGFLT
+280 TGLLT

-341 SDFKFS
+341 NDFKFS

-359 EGKYIF
+359 EGQYIF

-472 FRVIETRLQFKF
+472 FRVIETRIQFKF

>member
-1 MNKFFKLIF
+1 MAAAL
-10 VLCAICGFT
+10 VMGFAAAAN
-19 QAQAQP
+19 AQEN
-25 ARPKLVVGLV
+25 KLVVKPSGRILMDAAFLSSSNKA
-35 VDQMRWDY
+35 VDEQCVDGVNVPDIRIGMKVSYGKW
-43 LCRYQDRY
+43 
-51 CEGGF
+51 EG
-56 KRLLNEGFSYENCRI
+56 K
-71 PYIPSVTAIGHTS
+71 ADIG
-84 IYTGS
+84 YARGS
-89 VPSIHGIAGNN
+89 VSP
-100 FMKDGKKTYCT
+100 KD
-111 EDNTVKPVG
+111 
-120 SNGKAGMESP
+120 
-130 RNMWCTTIGDE
+130 I
-141 LRIATND
+141 
-148 RSKVIGVAI
+148 
-157 KDRAAILPA
+157 
-166 GHHANGAYWFDPE
+166 
-179 AGKFITSSFYMD
+179 FIQY
-191 KLPAWVNNFNKQNFL
+191 NFNKQNFL

-261 AYTDAQS
+261 IYTDAQS
-268 FKKQTNQ
+268 FKKQTNH

-280 TGFLT
+280 SGFLT

-341 SDFKFS
+341 NDFKFS

-359 EGKYIF
+359 EGQYIF

>member
-1 MNKFFKLIF
+1 MAVAL
-10 VLCAICGFT
+10 VMGFAAAAN
-19 QAQAQP
+19 AQEN
-25 ARPKLVVGLV
+25 KLVVKPSGRILMDAAFLNSSNKT
-35 VDQMRWDY
+35 VDEQCVDGVNVPDIRIGMKVSYGKW
-43 LCRYQDRY
+43 
-51 CEGGF
+51 EG
-56 KRLLNEGFSYENCRI
+56 K
-71 PYIPSVTAIGHTS
+71 ADIG
-84 IYTGS
+84 YARGS
-89 VPSIHGIAGNN
+89 VSP
-100 FMKDGKKTYCT
+100 KD
-111 EDNTVKPVG
+111 
-120 SNGKAGMESP
+120 
-130 RNMWCTTIGDE
+130 I
-141 LRIATND
+141 
-148 RSKVIGVAI
+148 
-157 KDRAAILPA
+157 
-166 GHHANGAYWFDPE
+166 
-179 AGKFITSSFYMD
+179 FIQY
-191 KLPAWVNNFNKQNFL
+191 NFNKQNFL

-261 AYTDAQS
+261 IYTDAQS
-268 FKKQTNQ
+268 FKKQTNH

-280 TGFLT
+280 TGLLT

-359 EGKYIF
+359 EGQYIF
-365 MNVDRKGDAKSYNA
+365 MNVDRKGDAKSYKA

-472 FRVIETRLQFKF
+472 FRVIETRIQFKF

>member
-1 MNKFFKLIF
+1 MAAAL
-10 VLCAICGFT
+10 VMGFAAAAN
-19 QAQAQP
+19 AQEN
-25 ARPKLVVGLV
+25 KLVVKPSGRILMDAAFLNSSNKA
-35 VDQMRWDY
+35 VDEQCVDGVNIPDIRIGMKVSYGKW
-43 LCRYQDRY
+43 
-51 CEGGF
+51 EG
-56 KRLLNEGFSYENCRI
+56 K
-71 PYIPSVTAIGHTS
+71 ADIG
-84 IYTGS
+84 YARGS
-89 VPSIHGIAGNN
+89 VSP
-100 FMKDGKKTYCT
+100 KD
-111 EDNTVKPVG
+111 
-120 SNGKAGMESP
+120 
-130 RNMWCTTIGDE
+130 I
-141 LRIATND
+141 
-148 RSKVIGVAI
+148 
-157 KDRAAILPA
+157 
-166 GHHANGAYWFDPE
+166 
-179 AGKFITSSFYMD
+179 FIQY
-191 KLPAWVNNFNKQNFL
+191 NFNKQNFL

-261 AYTDAQS
+261 IYTDAQS
-268 FKKQTNQ
+268 FKKQTNH

-280 TGFLT
+280 SGFLT

-341 SDFKFS
+341 NDFKFS

-359 EGKYIF
+359 EGQYIF

-397 KNDAGIA
+397 KSDAGIA

>member
-1 MNKFFKLIF
+1 MAAAL
-10 VLCAICGFT
+10 VMGFAAAAN
-19 QAQAQP
+19 AQEN
-25 ARPKLVVGLV
+25 KLVVKPSGRILMDAAFLNSSNKA
-35 VDQMRWDY
+35 VDEQCVDGVNVPDIRIGMKVSYGKW
-43 LCRYQDRY
+43 
-51 CEGGF
+51 EG
-56 KRLLNEGFSYENCRI
+56 K
-71 PYIPSVTAIGHTS
+71 ADIG
-84 IYTGS
+84 YARGS
-89 VPSIHGIAGNN
+89 VSP
-100 FMKDGKKTYCT
+100 KD
-111 EDNTVKPVG
+111 
-120 SNGKAGMESP
+120 
-130 RNMWCTTIGDE
+130 I
-141 LRIATND
+141 
-148 RSKVIGVAI
+148 
-157 KDRAAILPA
+157 
-166 GHHANGAYWFDPE
+166 
-179 AGKFITSSFYMD
+179 FIQY
-191 KLPAWVNNFNKQNFL
+191 NFNKQNFL

-261 AYTDAQS
+261 VYTDAQS

-280 TGFLT
+280 TGLLT

-341 SDFKFS
+341 NDFKFS

-359 EGKYIF
+359 EGQYIF

-472 FRVIETRLQFKF
+472 FRVIETRIQFKF

>member
-1 MNKFFKLIF
+1 MKKYMMAAAL
-10 VLCAICGFT
+10 VMGFAAAAN
-19 QAQAQP
+19 AQEN
-25 ARPKLVVGLV
+25 KLVVKPSGRILMDAAFLSSSNKA
-35 VDQMRWDY
+35 VDEQCVDGVNVPDIRIGMKVSYGKW
-43 LCRYQDRY
+43 
-51 CEGGF
+51 EG
-56 KRLLNEGFSYENCRI
+56 K
-71 PYIPSVTAIGHTS
+71 ADIG
-84 IYTGS
+84 YARGS
-89 VPSIHGIAGNN
+89 VSP
-100 FMKDGKKTYCT
+100 KD
-111 EDNTVKPVG
+111 
-120 SNGKAGMESP
+120 
-130 RNMWCTTIGDE
+130 I
-141 LRIATND
+141 
-148 RSKVIGVAI
+148 
-157 KDRAAILPA
+157 
-166 GHHANGAYWFDPE
+166 
-179 AGKFITSSFYMD
+179 FIQY
-191 KLPAWVNNFNKQNFL
+191 NFNKENFL

-250 HSDDKFMGTGS
+250 HSDNKFMGTGS
-261 AYTDAQS
+261 IYTDAQS
-268 FKKQTNQ
+268 FKKQTNH

-280 TGFLT
+280 SGFLT

-341 SDFKFS
+341 NDFKFS

-359 EGKYIF
+359 EGQYIF

>member
-1 MNKFFKLIF
+1 MAAAL
-10 VLCAICGFT
+10 VMGFAAAAN
-19 QAQAQP
+19 AQEN
-25 ARPKLVVGLV
+25 KLVVKPSGRILMDAAFLSSSNKT
-35 VDQMRWDY
+35 VDEQCVDGVNVPDIRIGMKVSYGKW
-43 LCRYQDRY
+43 
-51 CEGGF
+51 EG
-56 KRLLNEGFSYENCRI
+56 K
-71 PYIPSVTAIGHTS
+71 ADIG
-84 IYTGS
+84 YARGS
-89 VPSIHGIAGNN
+89 VSP
-100 FMKDGKKTYCT
+100 KD
-111 EDNTVKPVG
+111 
-120 SNGKAGMESP
+120 
-130 RNMWCTTIGDE
+130 I
-141 LRIATND
+141 
-148 RSKVIGVAI
+148 
-157 KDRAAILPA
+157 
-166 GHHANGAYWFDPE
+166 
-179 AGKFITSSFYMD
+179 FIQY
-191 KLPAWVNNFNKQNFL
+191 NFNKQNFL

-261 AYTDAQS
+261 IYTDAQS
-268 FKKQTNQ
+268 FKKQTNH

-280 TGFLT
+280 SGFLT

-341 SDFKFS
+341 NDFKFS
-347 GELMAAKGHVGI
+347 GEVMAAKGHVGI
-359 EGKYIF
+359 EGQYIF

>member
-1 MNKFFKLIF
+1 MAAAL
-10 VLCAICGFT
+10 VMGFAAAAN
-19 QAQAQP
+19 AQEN
-25 ARPKLVVGLV
+25 KLVVKPSGRILMDAAFLSSSNKA
-35 VDQMRWDY
+35 VDEQCVDGVNVPDVRIGMKVSYGKW
-43 LCRYQDRY
+43 
-51 CEGGF
+51 EG
-56 KRLLNEGFSYENCRI
+56 K
-71 PYIPSVTAIGHTS
+71 ADIG
-84 IYTGS
+84 YARGS
-89 VPSIHGIAGNN
+89 VSP
-100 FMKDGKKTYCT
+100 KD
-111 EDNTVKPVG
+111 
-120 SNGKAGMESP
+120 
-130 RNMWCTTIGDE
+130 I
-141 LRIATND
+141 
-148 RSKVIGVAI
+148 
-157 KDRAAILPA
+157 
-166 GHHANGAYWFDPE
+166 
-179 AGKFITSSFYMD
+179 FIQY
-191 KLPAWVNNFNKQNFL
+191 NFNKENFL

-250 HSDDKFMGTGS
+250 HSDNKFMGTGS
-261 AYTDAQS
+261 VYTDAQS

-280 TGFLT
+280 TGLLT

-341 SDFKFS
+341 NDFKFS

-359 EGKYIF
+359 EGQYIF

>member
-1 MNKFFKLIF
+1 MAAAL
-10 VLCAICGFT
+10 VMGFAAAAN
-19 QAQAQP
+19 AQEN
-25 ARPKLVVGLV
+25 KLVVKPSGRILMDAAFLNSSNKA
-35 VDQMRWDY
+35 VDEQCVDGVNVPDIRIGMKVSYGKW
-43 LCRYQDRY
+43 
-51 CEGGF
+51 EG
-56 KRLLNEGFSYENCRI
+56 K
-71 PYIPSVTAIGHTS
+71 ADIG
-84 IYTGS
+84 YARGS
-89 VPSIHGIAGNN
+89 VSP
-100 FMKDGKKTYCT
+100 KD
-111 EDNTVKPVG
+111 
-120 SNGKAGMESP
+120 
-130 RNMWCTTIGDE
+130 I
-141 LRIATND
+141 
-148 RSKVIGVAI
+148 
-157 KDRAAILPA
+157 
-166 GHHANGAYWFDPE
+166 
-179 AGKFITSSFYMD
+179 FIQY
-191 KLPAWVNNFNKQNFL
+191 NFNKQNFL

-250 HSDDKFMGTGS
+250 HSDNKFMGTGS
-261 AYTDAQS
+261 IYTDAQS

-280 TGFLT
+280 TGLLT

-341 SDFKFS
+341 NDFKFS

-359 EGKYIF
+359 EGQYIF

>member
-1 MNKFFKLIF
+1 MAVAL
-10 VLCAICGFT
+10 VMGFAAAAN
-19 QAQAQP
+19 AQEN
-25 ARPKLVVGLV
+25 KLVVKPSGRILMDAAFLNSSNKA
-35 VDQMRWDY
+35 VDEQCVDGVNVPDIRIGMKVSYGKW
-43 LCRYQDRY
+43 
-51 CEGGF
+51 EG
-56 KRLLNEGFSYENCRI
+56 K
-71 PYIPSVTAIGHTS
+71 ADIG
-84 IYTGS
+84 YARGS
-89 VPSIHGIAGNN
+89 VSP
-100 FMKDGKKTYCT
+100 KD
-111 EDNTVKPVG
+111 
-120 SNGKAGMESP
+120 
-130 RNMWCTTIGDE
+130 I
-141 LRIATND
+141 
-148 RSKVIGVAI
+148 
-157 KDRAAILPA
+157 
-166 GHHANGAYWFDPE
+166 
-179 AGKFITSSFYMD
+179 FIQY
-191 KLPAWVNNFNKQNFL
+191 NFNKQNFL

-261 AYTDAQS
+261 VYTDAQS
-268 FKKQTNQ
+268 FKKQTNH

-280 TGFLT
+280 TGLLT

-359 EGKYIF
+359 EGQYIF

>member
-1 MNKFFKLIF
+1 MKKYIMAAAL
-10 VLCAICGFT
+10 VMGFAAAAN
-19 QAQAQP
+19 AQEN
-25 ARPKLVVGLV
+25 KLVVKPSGRILMDAAFLNSSNKT
-35 VDQMRWDY
+35 VDEQCVDGVNVPDIRIGMKVSYGKW
-43 LCRYQDRY
+43 
-51 CEGGF
+51 EG
-56 KRLLNEGFSYENCRI
+56 K
-71 PYIPSVTAIGHTS
+71 ADIG
-84 IYTGS
+84 YARGS
-89 VPSIHGIAGNN
+89 VSP
-100 FMKDGKKTYCT
+100 KD
-111 EDNTVKPVG
+111 
-120 SNGKAGMESP
+120 
-130 RNMWCTTIGDE
+130 I
-141 LRIATND
+141 
-148 RSKVIGVAI
+148 
-157 KDRAAILPA
+157 
-166 GHHANGAYWFDPE
+166 
-179 AGKFITSSFYMD
+179 FIQY
-191 KLPAWVNNFNKQNFL
+191 NFNKQNFL

-261 AYTDAQS
+261 IYTDAQS

-341 SDFKFS
+341 NDFKFS

-359 EGKYIF
+359 EGQYIF

>member
-1 MNKFFKLIF
+1 MAAAL
-10 VLCAICGFT
+10 VMGFAAAAN
-19 QAQAQP
+19 AQEN
-25 ARPKLVVGLV
+25 KLVVKPSGRILMDAAFLNSSNKT
-35 VDQMRWDY
+35 VDEQCVDGVNVPDIRIGMKVSYGKW
-43 LCRYQDRY
+43 
-51 CEGGF
+51 EG
-56 KRLLNEGFSYENCRI
+56 K
-71 PYIPSVTAIGHTS
+71 ADIG
-84 IYTGS
+84 YARGS
-89 VPSIHGIAGNN
+89 VSP
-100 FMKDGKKTYCT
+100 KD
-111 EDNTVKPVG
+111 
-120 SNGKAGMESP
+120 
-130 RNMWCTTIGDE
+130 I
-141 LRIATND
+141 
-148 RSKVIGVAI
+148 
-157 KDRAAILPA
+157 
-166 GHHANGAYWFDPE
+166 
-179 AGKFITSSFYMD
+179 FIQY
-191 KLPAWVNNFNKQNFL
+191 NFNKQNFL

-261 AYTDAQS
+261 IYTDAQS

-341 SDFKFS
+341 NDFKFS

-359 EGKYIF
+359 EGQYIF